1 MKALIFD
8 VDGTLA
14 ETERLHLAA
23 FNLAFAKESL
33 DWRWDQ
39 ELYRELLKV
48 TGGKERMRAHASAI
62 AWPARDIPESRIS
75 RLHAS
80 KNEIF
85 GELVARGECEL
96 RPGVER
102 LLRGA
107 HARGLRLAICT
118 TTSRVNVLALLDSTL
133 GAADA
138 DLFEVIVCGED
149 VRAKKPDPEAYA
161 LVLDRLGL
169 EAGDCLAFEDSRN
182 GLRAAMAAGL
192 RTIITPSEY
201 TSHETFDGAWR
212 ILPDLTSFEL
222 PGLA

>member
-23 FNLAFAKESL
+23 FNLAFARERL

-62 AWPARDIPESRIS
+62 GWPAEDLPESRIS

-80 KNEIF
+80 KNEIY
-85 GELVARGECEL
+85 GDLVARGDFEL

-133 GAADA
+133 GAVDA
-138 DLFEVIVCGED
+138 RMFEVIVCGED
-149 VRAKKPDPEAYA
+149 VRAKKPDPEAYELA
-161 LVLDRLGL
+161 LERLGE
-169 EAGDCLAFEDSRN
+169 EARDCLAFEDSRN
-182 GLRAAMAAGL
+182 GLRAATAAGL
-192 RTIITPSEY
+192 RTVITPSEY

-212 ILPDLTSFEL
+212 ILPDLRTFEL
-222 PGLA
+222 P